1 MSLYLLARD
10 GETDRLLD
18 RLSQAESPAVRRRA
32 AELLGEVATPDQ
44 PEVVDALIR
53 RVTTDDEGAVRGA
66 AIDALD
72 QLGQDAIERLL
83 AELTGAD
90 RGEDAADWAAAQRFV
105 KALSA
110 SRPELRMAAANAL
123 GRIGEESVVP
133 KLLEAL
139 DDEDPRVRIRLCT
152 ACGRIGH
159 PVAIDPLEDR
169 LDHDPHPMVRRA
181 AADALGAIGTDEA
194 LAALLDLLEDESDS
208 LRRVAAT
215 ALGNASSTRPVA
227 PLTATLG
234 DPHGA
239 VRQAAVF
246 SLIEL
251 LSNVP
256 TERSDAVRQTLV
268 DELRAADDETVVTPL
283 TEILDESVQARQR
296 RNAAWL
302 LGRVA
307 DDPPSA
313 AIDALVDTLRSDD
326 QLAANFAQT
335 SLAEIGGLRVE
346 SSVLPVLDD
355 GAAEAR
361 ARAAFVLGQVG
372 GDRSRDRLDRLT
384 DEDDDKMVRQR
395 AFAALSKLG
404 GMR

>member
-10 GETDRLLD
+10 GETDRLKD
-18 RLSQAESPAVRRRA
+18 RLATAESPAVRKRA
-32 AELLGEVATPDQ
+32 AELLGEVADPDQ
-44 PEVVDALIR
+44 SEVVDALVR
-53 RVTTDDEGAVRGA
+53 RATSDESGEVRGA
-66 AIDALD
+66 AIDGLD
-72 QLGQDAIERLL
+72 QLGQDAIERLI

-90 RGEDAADWAAAQRFV
+90 RGDDAADWAAARRFV
-105 KALSA
+105 RALSA
-110 SRPELRMAAANAL
+110 DRPELRMAAANAL

-133 KLLEAL
+133 KLLDAL
-139 DDEDPRVRIRLCT
+139 ADDDPRVRVRVCA

-159 PVAIDPLEDR
+159 PSAIEALEDR
-169 LDHDPHPMVRRA
+169 LYGDQHPLVRRA
-181 AADALGAIGTDEA
+181 AADALGTIGTDRA
-194 LAALLDLLEDESDS
+194 LAALLDLLEEESDS
-208 LRRVAAT
+208 LRWVAAA
-215 ALGNASSTRPVA
+215 ALGNASSTKPVA
-227 PLTATLG
+227 SLTATLG

-268 DELRAADDETVVTPL
+268 DELRAADDATVVAPL

-307 DDPPSA
+307 DDPPPA
-313 AIDALVDTLRSDD
+313 AIDALVTTLRGDD

-346 SSVLPVLDD
+346 SALLSVLDD
-355 GAAEAR
+355 GDADAR
-361 ARAAFVLGQVG
+361 ARAAFVLGRVG

-384 DEDDDKMVRQR
+384 DEDDDKQVRQR

>member
-10 GETDRLLD
+10 GETDRLRD
-18 RLSQAESPAVRRRA
+18 RLSEAESPAVRRRA
-32 AELLGEVATPDQ
+32 AELLGEVADEDQ

-53 RVTTDDEGAVRGA
+53 RVTTDDDGDVRGA

-72 QLGQDAIERLL
+72 AIGQDAIERLL

-90 RGEDAADWAAAQRFV
+90 RGARSADWAAARRFV
-105 KALSA
+105 RALSA
-110 SRPELRMAAANAL
+110 EQPELRMAAANAL
-123 GRIGEESVVP
+123 GRIGSESVVP
-133 KLLEAL
+133 KLLERL
-139 DDEDPRVRIRLCT
+139 DDEDPRVRVRVCSS
-152 ACGRIGH
+152 CGRIGH
-159 PVAIDPLEDR
+159 PGAIEPLEDR
-169 LDHDPHPMVRRA
+169 LDHDSHPLVRRA
-181 AADALGAIGTDEA
+181 AADALGAIGTDRA
-194 LAALLDLLEDESDS
+194 LAALLDLLQDESDS
-208 LRRVAAT
+208 LRRVAAA
-215 ALGNASSTRPVA
+215 ALGNASSPKPVA

-256 TERSDAVRQTLV
+256 TERSDAVRQTLI
-268 DELRAADDETVVTPL
+268 DELRAADDATVVAPL
-283 TEILDESVQARQR
+283 TEILDESVQPRQR

-307 DDPPSA
+307 DDPPPE
-313 AIDALVDTLRSDD
+313 AIDALVETLRADD

-335 SLAEIGGLRVE
+335 SLGEIGGLRVE
-346 SSVLPVLDD
+346 SSLLDVLDEGGSD
-355 GAAEAR
+355 TR
-361 ARAAFVLGQVG
+361 ARAVFVLGQVG
-372 GDRSRDRLDRLT
+372 GDRSRERLERLT
-384 DEDDDKMVRQR
+384 DGAEDKQVRQR

-404 GMR
+404 GIR